1 MWSKFNL
8 LPVLVILHA
17 SCSTSVQGRNPIQT
31 PILSCCTMSLGGT
44 MAFVTNDDSGL
55 KLLTRPPQ
63 KYGHWAT

>member
-1 MWSKFNL
+1 
-8 LPVLVILHA
+8 
-17 SCSTSVQGRNPIQT
+17 
-31 PILSCCTMSLGGT
+31 MSLGGT